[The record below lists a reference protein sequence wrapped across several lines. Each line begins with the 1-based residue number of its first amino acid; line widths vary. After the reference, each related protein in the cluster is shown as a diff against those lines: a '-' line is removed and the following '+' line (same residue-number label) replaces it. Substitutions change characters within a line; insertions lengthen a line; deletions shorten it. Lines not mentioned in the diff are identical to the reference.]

1 MDKVSSGW
9 EDILHR
15 YGKDRD
21 KANGEEVGG
30 LSEVQTGTKSPCGE
44 WGVGAL
50 RRDLVMRKG

>member
-1 MDKVSSGW
+1 MGG
-9 EDILHR
+9 HPTQ
-15 YGKDRD
+15 YGKDRG